1 MTFEITR
8 DGTAMSVSITGRLD
22 TKTTPKLE
30 GELLGSLGGVEDLT
44 FDLGELEYVSSTGLR
59 LFLLAQKTMGKQGE
73 MRLTHVRQTVMDV
86 FEVTGFDSIL
96 TFA

>member
-1 MTFEITR
+1 MTV
-8 DGTAMSVSITGRLD
+8 SVAGRLD
-22 TKTTPKLE
+22 TKSTPELESELMGSLE
-30 GELLGSLGGVEDLT
+30 GITDLT

-59 LFLLAQKTMGKQGE
+59 LFLLAQTTMSKQGE

-96 TFA
+96 TFV